1 MMRSL
6 YSGITGLKN
15 FQVAMDVVGNNI
27 SNVNT
32 VGFKA
37 SRVNF
42 ETMIAQMI
50 KAGRPPQG
58 NVGGTNPMQIGL
70 GSQVSSIDKIMTQ
83 GSFQNTG
90 VKTDLAIQGDGF
102 FIVSDG
108 SSYYYTR
115 AGAFTL
121 DSNGNLIQ
129 TSTGYKVQGW
139 TAVQDPETGE
149 RYIDTNRP
157 IGDLVIS
164 AGMTMSAKKTSNV
177 RFEGNLNSSV
187 GPEPFYIT
195 LVDNNG
201 ENHEVR
207 IWFEKTSQDLGS
219 DPFGDNQRYTMKI
232 DTDGDGVENVTGY
245 IVFDKFGNVTD
256 AGIYFYSSL
265 VTAEEDGIIQGT
277 TPLSDGTYDVEVKD
291 SNGNIIY
298 SGQID
303 VSGGVYKIEDP
314 NIKSGETYAVEFKRV
329 ESMSETA
336 DATGLSGTVDASAVE
351 PGSYK
356 ALIIDSNGQRAAD
369 GVDAIV
375 SSDGSFVL
383 TTNLTAGNSYSV
395 VLYKD
400 GWVLTG
406 KQPDANGDISDTV
419 SDPDLYGKTVKAAIV
434 DSQGNVT
441 YQDVSIDS
449 DGNFTVSGLDSNETY
464 TIYFYPSDEYK
475 ADNLTAEYAIVGN
488 APAGFNDGEYSAVV
502 LDSNSNVVYNGAV
515 SIVNGEYKIVDSD
528 FQSGG
533 NYTVILSPLPDI
545 VTGEGVITGTVDT
558 SKVSPG
564 DQNVMVL
571 DSSGN
576 VVFEGTVTV
585 NDDGSFTITDPDIKN
600 GGDYTVVF
608 TSTNAVM
615 NKLFVAPGAEL
626 VIPTYG
632 TPRFYEAD
640 NPNNFVQTDFTSP
653 HYTTAV
659 QVYDSLGNAY
669 TVYYEFVR
677 LGRTVIDGQE
687 YQNAWIWRA
696 YTDNGEPVEFV
707 DKNGNSAYN
716 GHKYIA
722 GILDFDE
729 NGSIS
734 LSDLKGLYYDETT
747 GTYRLGDEMK
757 TIQFDTS
764 KEGDGTVKID
774 ADFSNITQFS
784 GDSTVNIPW
793 QDGNPMGVLE
803 SFAIN
808 EQGEI
813 IGTFSNGL
821 TDVLGQIALAVFNNP
836 SGLSEVGN
844 SLYVVSANSG
854 VPKIG
859 APGSGGRGV
868 LIPGALE
875 MSNVDL
881 AEEFTKMIVAQRGF
895 QANARV
901 ITTADQILNELVN
914 IKR

>member
-42 ETMIAQMI
+42 ETMLAQTI
-50 KAGRPPQG
+50 KAGRAPQES
-58 NVGGTNPMQIGL
+58 VGGTNPMQIGL
-70 GSQVSSIDKIMTQ
+70 GSQVASIDKIMTQ

-108 SSYYYTR
+108 NAYYYTR

-164 AGMTMSAKKTSNV
+164 AGMTMPAKKTSNV
-177 RFEGNLNSSV
+177 RFEGNLNSNV
-187 GPEPFYIT
+187 GPDSFTIT
-195 LVDNNG
+195 LTDDSGVD
-201 ENHEVR
+201 HDVR
-207 IWFEKTSQDLGS
+207 VWFEKTAGDLGA
-219 DPFGDNQRYTMKI
+219 DPFSSSQRYTMRI
-232 DTDGDGVENVTGY
+232 DINNDGTADVSGYMVFNEFGRVEE
-245 IVFDKFGNVTD
+245 
-256 AGIYFYSSL
+256 AGIYAESQ
-265 VTAEEDGIIQGT
+265 VITASTDGSITGST
-277 TPLSDGTYDVEVKD
+277 SLSDGTY
-291 SNGNIIY
+291 
-298 SGQID
+298 
-303 VSGGVYKIEDP
+303 
-314 NIKSGETYAVEFKRV
+314 
-329 ESMSETA
+329 
-336 DATGLSGTVDASAVE
+336 
-351 PGSYK
+351 
-356 ALIIDSNGQRAAD
+356 
-369 GVDAIV
+369 
-375 SSDGSFVL
+375 
-383 TTNLTAGNSYSV
+383 
-395 VLYKD
+395 
-400 GWVLTG
+400 
-406 KQPDANGDISDTV
+406 
-419 SDPDLYGKTVKAAIV
+419 
-434 DSQGNVT
+434 QG
-441 YQDVSIDS
+441 I
-449 DGNFTVSGLDSNETY
+449 
-464 TIYFYPSDEYK
+464 
-475 ADNLTAEYAIVGN
+475 
-488 APAGFNDGEYSAVV
+488 
-502 LDSNSNVVYNGAV
+502 
-515 SIVNGEYKIVDSD
+515 
-528 FQSGG
+528 
-533 NYTVILSPLPDI
+533 
-545 VTGEGVITGTVDT
+545 
-558 SKVSPG
+558 
-564 DQNVMVL
+564 VL

-576 VVFEGTVTV
+576 IIYNGTVNV
-585 NDDGSFTITDPDIKN
+585 SGGSFTISDPDITSGN
-600 GGDYTVVF
+600 DYTVILF
-608 TSTNAVM
+608 PPTPITSTITSLPVEN
-615 NKLFVAPGAEL
+615 GAEL
-626 VIPTYG
+626 VIPTSG
-632 TPRFYEAD
+632 EPRFYEAD
-640 NPNNFVQTDFTSP
+640 NPTNFVQVDYTSP
-653 HYTTAV
+653 RYTTAV

-677 LGRTVIDGQE
+677 LGNTSIGSE
-687 YQNAWIWRA
+687 SFKNAWIWRA
-696 YTDNGEPVEFV
+696 YTASGEPVSLV
-707 DKNGNSAYN
+707 
-716 GHKYIA
+716 
-722 GILDFDE
+722 DE
-729 NGSIS
+729 NGSTGVG
-734 LSDLKGLYYDETT
+734 SDSYIAGLVEFDESGRPVQYRGLYYDSSSSSYE
-747 GTYRLGDEMK
+747 LSSDELR
-757 TIQFDTS
+757 TIQFDTGQS
-764 KEGDGTVKID
+764 GDGVVTIT
-774 ADFSNITQFS
+774 ADLSGITQFS

-836 SGLSEVGN
+836 AGLMEVGN
-844 SLYVVSANSG
+844 SLYAVSSNSG

-859 APGSGGRGV
+859 APGSGGRGT

>member
-42 ETMIAQMI
+42 ETMLAQTI
-50 KAGRPPQG
+50 KAGRSSQE

-149 RYIDTNRP
+149 RYIDTNKP

-164 AGMTMSAKKTSNV
+164 AGMTMPAKKTSNV
-177 RFEGNLNSSV
+177 RFEGNLNSKL
-187 GPEPFYIT
+187 GPGSFVIT
-195 LVDNNG
+195 LTDENG
-201 ENHEVR
+201 INHDVR
-207 IWFEKTSQDLGS
+207 VWFEKTQSDLGT
-219 DPFGDNQRYTMKI
+219 DPFSSSQRYTMKI
-232 DTDGDGVENVTGY
+232 DIDNDGTADVDGYMVFNEFGRVEEAGVYAESQVITATTDGSISG
-245 IVFDKFGNVTD
+245 
-256 AGIYFYSSL
+256 S
-265 VTAEEDGIIQGT
+265 TAL
-277 TPLSDGTYDVEVKD
+277 PDGTY
-291 SNGNIIY
+291 
-298 SGQID
+298 Q
-303 VSGGVYKIEDP
+303 
-314 NIKSGETYAVEFKRV
+314 
-329 ESMSETA
+329 
-336 DATGLSGTVDASAVE
+336 
-351 PGSYK
+351 
-356 ALIIDSNGQRAAD
+356 
-369 GVDAIV
+369 
-375 SSDGSFVL
+375 
-383 TTNLTAGNSYSV
+383 
-395 VLYKD
+395 
-400 GWVLTG
+400 
-406 KQPDANGDISDTV
+406 
-419 SDPDLYGKTVKAAIV
+419 
-434 DSQGNVT
+434 
-441 YQDVSIDS
+441 
-449 DGNFTVSGLDSNETY
+449 
-464 TIYFYPSDEYK
+464 TI
-475 ADNLTAEYAIVGN
+475 
-488 APAGFNDGEYSAVV
+488 
-502 LDSNSNVVYNGAV
+502 
-515 SIVNGEYKIVDSD
+515 
-528 FQSGG
+528 
-533 NYTVILSPLPDI
+533 
-545 VTGEGVITGTVDT
+545 
-558 SKVSPG
+558 
-564 DQNVMVL
+564 VL

-576 VVFEGTVTV
+576 VVYNGTTTV
-585 NDDGSFTITDPDIKN
+585 SGGSFTINDSDITAGN
-600 GGDYTVVF
+600 NYTVILL
-608 TSTNAVM
+608 TPNNAS
-615 NKLFVAPGAEL
+615 NSLTIAPGAEL
-626 VIPTYG
+626 VIPTSG
-632 TPRFYEAD
+632 EPRFYESD
-640 NPNNFVQTDFTSP
+640 NPTNFVQTDYTSP
-653 HYTTAV
+653 RYTTAV

-677 LGRTVIDGQE
+677 LGNTTIGSE
-687 YQNAWIWRA
+687 SFKNAWIWRA
-696 YTDNGEPVEFV
+696 YTDSGEPISLIDEDGGSGYV
-707 DKNGNSAYN
+707 
-716 GHKYIA
+716 A
-722 GILDFDE
+722 GLIDFDE
-729 NGSIS
+729 SGRPIQYRGLDSSYN
-734 LSDLKGLYYDETT
+734 LSSGEV
-747 GTYRLGDEMK
+747 R
-757 TIQFDTS
+757 TIQFDAGQS
-764 KEGDGTVKID
+764 GDGVVTIT
-774 ADFSNITQFS
+774 ADFSGATQFS
-784 GDSTVNIPW
+784 GDSTLNIPW

-859 APGSGGRGV
+859 APGSGGRGI

>member
-42 ETMIAQMI
+42 ETMLAQTI
-50 KAGRPPQG
+50 KAGRSPQE

-149 RYIDTNRP
+149 RYIDTNKP

-164 AGMTMSAKKTSNV
+164 AGMTMPAKKTSNV
-177 RFEGNLNSSV
+177 RFEGNLNSKL
-187 GPEPFYIT
+187 GPGSFVIT
-195 LVDNNG
+195 LTDENG
-201 ENHEVR
+201 INHDVR
-207 IWFEKTSQDLGS
+207 VWFEKTQSDLGT
-219 DPFGDNQRYTMKI
+219 DPFSSSQRYTMKI
-232 DTDGDGVENVTGY
+232 DIDNDGTADVDGYMVFNEFGRVEE
-245 IVFDKFGNVTD
+245 
-256 AGIYFYSSL
+256 AGVYAESQTM
-265 VTAEEDGIIQGT
+265 TAIGISGT
-277 TPLSDGTYDVEVKD
+277 TTLSDGTY
-291 SNGNIIY
+291 
-298 SGQID
+298 Q
-303 VSGGVYKIEDP
+303 
-314 NIKSGETYAVEFKRV
+314 
-329 ESMSETA
+329 
-336 DATGLSGTVDASAVE
+336 
-351 PGSYK
+351 
-356 ALIIDSNGQRAAD
+356 
-369 GVDAIV
+369 AI
-375 SSDGSFVL
+375 
-383 TTNLTAGNSYSV
+383 
-395 VLYKD
+395 
-400 GWVLTG
+400 
-406 KQPDANGDISDTV
+406 
-419 SDPDLYGKTVKAAIV
+419 
-434 DSQGNVT
+434 
-441 YQDVSIDS
+441 
-449 DGNFTVSGLDSNETY
+449 
-464 TIYFYPSDEYK
+464 
-475 ADNLTAEYAIVGN
+475 
-488 APAGFNDGEYSAVV
+488 
-502 LDSNSNVVYNGAV
+502 
-515 SIVNGEYKIVDSD
+515 
-528 FQSGG
+528 
-533 NYTVILSPLPDI
+533 
-545 VTGEGVITGTVDT
+545 
-558 SKVSPG
+558 
-564 DQNVMVL
+564 VL

-576 VVFEGTVTV
+576 VVYNGTTTVSGGSFTISDPDIVSGNNYTVILYSADDTRNVTASSNGSISDTTTLSDGTYQAIV
-585 NDDGSFTITDPDIKN
+585 LDSSGNVVYNGTTTVSSGSFTITDPDIVSGN
-600 GGDYTVVF
+600 NYTVILSSNSDAQTITAIGISGTTTLSDGTYQTIVLDSSGNVVYNGTTNVSGGSF
-608 TSTNAVM
+608 TINDSDITAGNNYTVILLTPNNAS
-615 NKLFVAPGAEL
+615 NSLTIAPGAEL
-626 VIPTYG
+626 VIPTSG
-632 TPRFYEAD
+632 EPRFYESD
-640 NPNNFVQTDFTSP
+640 NPTNFVQTDYTSP
-653 HYTTAV
+653 RYTTAV

-677 LGRTVIDGQE
+677 LGNTTIGSE
-687 YQNAWIWRA
+687 SFKNAWIWRA
-696 YTDNGEPVEFV
+696 YTDSGEPISLIDEDGGSGYV
-707 DKNGNSAYN
+707 
-716 GHKYIA
+716 A
-722 GILDFDE
+722 GLIDFDE
-729 NGSIS
+729 SGRPIQYRGLDSSYN
-734 LSDLKGLYYDETT
+734 LSSGEV
-747 GTYRLGDEMK
+747 R
-757 TIQFDTS
+757 TIQFDAGQS
-764 KEGDGTVKID
+764 GDGVVTIT
-774 ADFSNITQFS
+774 ADFSGATQFS
-784 GDSTVNIPW
+784 GDSTLNIPW

-859 APGSGGRGV
+859 APGSGGRGI

>member
-42 ETMIAQMI
+42 ETMLAQTI
-50 KAGRPPQG
+50 KAGRSPQE

-108 SSYYYTR
+108 NSYYYTR

-139 TAVQDPETGE
+139 TAVQDPDTGE
-149 RYIDTNRP
+149 RYIDTNKP

-164 AGMTMSAKKTSNV
+164 AGMTMPAKKTSNV
-177 RFEGNLNSSV
+177 RFEGNLNSKV
-187 GPEPFYIT
+187 GPGSFVIT
-195 LVDNNG
+195 LTDENG
-201 ENHEVR
+201 IDHDVR
-207 IWFEKTSQDLGS
+207 VWFEKTQNDLGT
-219 DPFGDNQRYTMKI
+219 DPFGSSQRYTMKI
-232 DTDGDGVENVTGY
+232 DIDNDGTADVNGYMVFNEFGRVEE
-245 IVFDKFGNVTD
+245 
-256 AGIYFYSSL
+256 AGIYAESQV
-265 VTAEEDGIIQGT
+265 VTATTDG
-277 TPLSDGTYDVEVKD
+277 S
-291 SNGNIIY
+291 
-298 SGQID
+298 
-303 VSGGVYKIEDP
+303 VSGSTSLPD
-314 NIKSGETYAVEFKRV
+314 
-329 ESMSETA
+329 
-336 DATGLSGTVDASAVE
+336 
-351 PGSYK
+351 GSY
-356 ALIIDSNGQRAAD
+356 Q
-369 GVDAIV
+369 AIV
-375 SSDGSFVL
+375 
-383 TTNLTAGNSYSV
+383 
-395 VLYKD
+395 
-400 GWVLTG
+400 
-406 KQPDANGDISDTV
+406 
-419 SDPDLYGKTVKAAIV
+419 
-434 DSQGNVT
+434 
-441 YQDVSIDS
+441 
-449 DGNFTVSGLDSNETY
+449 
-464 TIYFYPSDEYK
+464 
-475 ADNLTAEYAIVGN
+475 
-488 APAGFNDGEYSAVV
+488 
-502 LDSNSNVVYNGAV
+502 
-515 SIVNGEYKIVDSD
+515 
-528 FQSGG
+528 
-533 NYTVILSPLPDI
+533 
-545 VTGEGVITGTVDT
+545 
-558 SKVSPG
+558 
-564 DQNVMVL
+564 M

-576 VVFEGTVTV
+576 VIY
-585 NDDGSFTITDPDIKN
+585 NDTTNVSGGSFTINDSDITAGN
-600 GGDYTVVF
+600 DYTVMLF
-608 TSTNAVM
+608 PPTPTSSTITSLPIAN
-615 NKLFVAPGAEL
+615 GAEL
-626 VIPTYG
+626 VVPTSG
-632 TPRFYEAD
+632 EPRFYESD
-640 NPNNFVQTDFTSP
+640 NPTNFVQVDYSSP
-653 HYTTAV
+653 RYTTAV

-669 TVYYEFVR
+669 TVYYEFIR
-677 LGRTVIDGQE
+677 LGNTTIGSE
-687 YQNAWIWRA
+687 SFKNAWIWRA
-696 YTDNGEPVEFV
+696 YTDSGEPVSLIDE
-707 DKNGNSAYN
+707 DSNGGYV
-716 GHKYIA
+716 A
-722 GILDFDE
+722 GLIDFDE
-729 NGSIS
+729 SGRPVQYRGLDSSYN
-734 LSDLKGLYYDETT
+734 LSSK
-747 GTYRLGDEMK
+747 EMR
-757 TIQFDTS
+757 TIQFDTGQ
-764 KEGDGTVKID
+764 KGDGKVTIT

-784 GDSTVNIPW
+784 GDSTLNIPW

-844 SLYVVSANSG
+844 SLYAMSANSG

-859 APGSGGRGV
+859 APGNGGRGV

>member
-1 MMRSL
+1 MMMRSL

-42 ETMIAQMI
+42 ETMLAQTI
-50 KAGRPPQG
+50 KAGRSPQE

-149 RYIDTNRP
+149 RYIDTNKP

-164 AGMTMSAKKTSNV
+164 AGMTMPAKKTSNV
-177 RFEGNLNSSV
+177 RFEGNLNSKL
-187 GPEPFYIT
+187 GPGSFVIT
-195 LVDNNG
+195 LTDENG
-201 ENHEVR
+201 INHDVR
-207 IWFEKTSQDLGS
+207 LWFEKTQNDLGT
-219 DPFGDNQRYTMKI
+219 DPFSSSQRYTMKI
-232 DTDGDGVENVTGY
+232 DIDNDGTADVDGYMVFNEFGRVEEAGVYAESQVITATTDGSISG
-245 IVFDKFGNVTD
+245 
-256 AGIYFYSSL
+256 S
-265 VTAEEDGIIQGT
+265 TAL
-277 TPLSDGTYDVEVKD
+277 PDGTYQAIVMD
-291 SNGNIIY
+291 SSGNVIYNGTT
-298 SGQID
+298 D
-303 VSGGVYKIEDP
+303 VSGGNFTI
-314 NIKSGETYAVEFKRV
+314 N
-329 ESMSETA
+329 
-336 DATGLSGTVDASAVE
+336 
-351 PGSYK
+351 
-356 ALIIDSNGQRAAD
+356 DSD
-369 GVDAIV
+369 I
-375 SSDGSFVL
+375 
-383 TTNLTAGNSYSV
+383 TAGN
-395 VLYKD
+395 
-400 GWVLTG
+400 
-406 KQPDANGDISDTV
+406 
-419 SDPDLYGKTVKAAIV
+419 
-434 DSQGNVT
+434 
-441 YQDVSIDS
+441 
-449 DGNFTVSGLDSNETY
+449 
-464 TIYFYPSDEYK
+464 
-475 ADNLTAEYAIVGN
+475 
-488 APAGFNDGEYSAVV
+488 
-502 LDSNSNVVYNGAV
+502 
-515 SIVNGEYKIVDSD
+515 
-528 FQSGG
+528 
-533 NYTVILSPLPDI
+533 NYTVILLTP
-545 VTGEGVITGTVDT
+545 
-558 SKVSPG
+558 
-564 DQNVMVL
+564 N
-571 DSSGN
+571 N
-576 VVFEGTVTV
+576 
-585 NDDGSFTITDPDIKN
+585 
-600 GGDYTVVF
+600 
-608 TSTNAVM
+608 TSTS
-615 NKLFVAPGAEL
+615 LTIAPGAEL
-626 VIPTYG
+626 VIPTSG
-632 TPRFYEAD
+632 EPRFYESD
-640 NPNNFVQTDFTSP
+640 NPTNFVQTDYTSP
-653 HYTTAV
+653 RYTTAV

-677 LGRTVIDGQE
+677 LGNTTIGSE
-687 YQNAWIWRA
+687 SFKNAWIWRA
-696 YTDNGEPVEFV
+696 YTDSGEPVSLIDE
-707 DKNGNSAYN
+707 DGNGGYV
-716 GHKYIA
+716 A
-722 GILDFDE
+722 GLIDFDE
-729 NGSIS
+729 SGRPVQYRGLDSSYN
-734 LSDLKGLYYDETT
+734 LSSKEV
-747 GTYRLGDEMK
+747 R
-757 TIQFDTS
+757 TIQFDTGQ
-764 KEGDGTVKID
+764 KGDGVVTIT
-774 ADFSNITQFS
+774 ADFSGATQFS
-784 GDSTVNIPW
+784 GDSTLSIPW

-836 SGLSEVGN
+836 SGLMEAGN
-844 SLYVVSANSG
+844 SLYTMSPNSG

>member
-42 ETMIAQMI
+42 ETMLAQTI
-50 KAGRPPQG
+50 KAGRSSQE

-108 SSYYYTR
+108 NAYYYTR

-164 AGMTMSAKKTSNV
+164 AGMTMPAKKTSNV
-177 RFEGNLNSSV
+177 RFEGNLNSNV
-187 GPEPFYIT
+187 GPGSFTIT
-195 LVDNNG
+195 LTDDSGVD
-201 ENHEVR
+201 HDVR
-207 IWFEKTSQDLGS
+207 VWFEKTAGDLGT
-219 DPFGDNQRYTMKI
+219 DPFSSSQRYTMRI
-232 DTDGDGVENVTGY
+232 DVNNDGTADVSGY
-245 IVFDKFGNVTD
+245 AVFNEFGRIEE
-256 AGIYFYSSL
+256 AGIYAESQ
-265 VTAEEDGIIQGT
+265 VITASTDGSITGST
-277 TPLSDGTYDVEVKD
+277 SLSDGTY
-291 SNGNIIY
+291 
-298 SGQID
+298 Q
-303 VSGGVYKIEDP
+303 
-314 NIKSGETYAVEFKRV
+314 
-329 ESMSETA
+329 
-336 DATGLSGTVDASAVE
+336 
-351 PGSYK
+351 
-356 ALIIDSNGQRAAD
+356 
-369 GVDAIV
+369 
-375 SSDGSFVL
+375 
-383 TTNLTAGNSYSV
+383 
-395 VLYKD
+395 
-400 GWVLTG
+400 
-406 KQPDANGDISDTV
+406 
-419 SDPDLYGKTVKAAIV
+419 
-434 DSQGNVT
+434 
-441 YQDVSIDS
+441 
-449 DGNFTVSGLDSNETY
+449 
-464 TIYFYPSDEYK
+464 
-475 ADNLTAEYAIVGN
+475 
-488 APAGFNDGEYSAVV
+488 AVV
-502 LDSNSNVVYNGAV
+502 LDNSGNVVYNGTVDV
-515 SIVNGEYKIVDSD
+515 SNGSYTISDPNIV
-528 FQSGG
+528 GG
-533 NYTVILSPLPDI
+533 NDYTVMLNSDYQTVTANTDSSLS
-545 VTGEGVITGTVDT
+545 GTTTLSDGNYNAT
-558 SKVSPG
+558 
-564 DQNVMVL
+564 VL

-576 VVFEGTVTV
+576 VIYSGTVDVSGGNFTISDSDITSGNDYTVILYSESQTTTANGIIEGTTTLSDGNYQVIVRDSSGNEVYNGTTTV
-585 NDDGSFTITDPDIKN
+585 SNGSFTISDSDITSGN
-600 GGDYTVVF
+600 DYTVTF
-608 TSTNAVM
+608 LSSSLTI
-615 NKLFVAPGAEL
+615 APGAEL
-626 VIPTYG
+626 VIPTSG
-632 TPRFYEAD
+632 EPRFYEAD
-640 NPNNFVQTDFTSP
+640 NPTNFVQVDYTSP
-653 HYTTAV
+653 RYTTAV
-659 QVYDSLGNAY
+659 QVYDSLGNEY
-669 TVYYEFVR
+669 TVYYEFIR
-677 LGRTVIDGQE
+677 LGNTTIGSE
-687 YQNAWIWRA
+687 SFKNAWIWRA
-696 YTDNGEPVEFV
+696 YTASGEPVTLV
-707 DKNGNSAYN
+707 
-716 GHKYIA
+716 
-722 GILDFDE
+722 DE
-729 NGSIS
+729 NGSTGVGGNNYIAGLVEFDES
-734 LSDLKGLYYDETT
+734 GRPVQYRGLYYDS
-747 GTYRLGDEMK
+747 GSSSYALSSDELR
-757 TIQFDTS
+757 TIQFDTGQN
-764 KEGDGTVKID
+764 GDGVVTIT
-774 ADFSNITQFS
+774 ADLSGITQFS

-836 SGLSEVGN
+836 AGLMEVGN
-844 SLYVVSANSG
+844 SLYAVSSNSG

-859 APGSGGRGV
+859 APGSGGRGT

>member
-42 ETMIAQMI
+42 ETMLAQTI
-50 KAGRPPQG
+50 KAGKSPQE

-149 RYIDTNRP
+149 RYIDTNKP

-164 AGMTMSAKKTSNV
+164 AGMTMPAKKTSNV
-177 RFEGNLNSSV
+177 RFEGNLNSKL
-187 GPEPFYIT
+187 GPGSFVIT
-195 LVDNNG
+195 LTDENG
-201 ENHEVR
+201 INHDVR
-207 IWFEKTSQDLGS
+207 VWFEKTQSDLGT
-219 DPFGDNQRYTMKI
+219 DPFSSSQRYTMKI
-232 DTDGDGVENVTGY
+232 DIDNDGTADVDGYMVFNEFGRVEEAGVYAESQVITETTDGSISG
-245 IVFDKFGNVTD
+245 
-256 AGIYFYSSL
+256 S
-265 VTAEEDGIIQGT
+265 TAL
-277 TPLSDGTYDVEVKD
+277 PDGTY
-291 SNGNIIY
+291 
-298 SGQID
+298 Q
-303 VSGGVYKIEDP
+303 
-314 NIKSGETYAVEFKRV
+314 
-329 ESMSETA
+329 
-336 DATGLSGTVDASAVE
+336 
-351 PGSYK
+351 
-356 ALIIDSNGQRAAD
+356 
-369 GVDAIV
+369 
-375 SSDGSFVL
+375 
-383 TTNLTAGNSYSV
+383 
-395 VLYKD
+395 
-400 GWVLTG
+400 
-406 KQPDANGDISDTV
+406 
-419 SDPDLYGKTVKAAIV
+419 
-434 DSQGNVT
+434 
-441 YQDVSIDS
+441 
-449 DGNFTVSGLDSNETY
+449 
-464 TIYFYPSDEYK
+464 TI
-475 ADNLTAEYAIVGN
+475 
-488 APAGFNDGEYSAVV
+488 
-502 LDSNSNVVYNGAV
+502 
-515 SIVNGEYKIVDSD
+515 
-528 FQSGG
+528 
-533 NYTVILSPLPDI
+533 
-545 VTGEGVITGTVDT
+545 
-558 SKVSPG
+558 
-564 DQNVMVL
+564 VL

-576 VVFEGTVTV
+576 VVYNGTTTV
-585 NDDGSFTITDPDIKN
+585 SGGSFTINDSDITAGN
-600 GGDYTVVF
+600 NYTVILL
-608 TSTNAVM
+608 TPNNAS
-615 NKLFVAPGAEL
+615 NSLTIAPGAEL
-626 VIPTYG
+626 VIPTSG
-632 TPRFYEAD
+632 EPRFYESD
-640 NPNNFVQTDFTSP
+640 NPTNFVQTDYTSP
-653 HYTTAV
+653 RYTTAV

-677 LGRTVIDGQE
+677 LGNTTIGSE
-687 YQNAWIWRA
+687 SFKNAWIWRA
-696 YTDNGEPVEFV
+696 YTDSGEPISLIDEDGGSGYV
-707 DKNGNSAYN
+707 
-716 GHKYIA
+716 A
-722 GILDFDE
+722 GLIDFDE
-729 NGSIS
+729 SGRPIQYRGLDSSYN
-734 LSDLKGLYYDETT
+734 LSSGEV
-747 GTYRLGDEMK
+747 R
-757 TIQFDTS
+757 TIQFDAGQS
-764 KEGDGTVKID
+764 GDGVVTIT
-774 ADFSNITQFS
+774 ADFSGATQFS
-784 GDSTVNIPW
+784 GDSTLNIPW

-859 APGSGGRGV
+859 APGSGGRGI

>member
-1 MMRSL
+1 
-6 YSGITGLKN
+6 
-15 FQVAMDVVGNNI
+15 MDVVGNNI

-42 ETMIAQMI
+42 ETMLAQTI
-50 KAGRPPQG
+50 KAGRSSQE

-149 RYIDTNRP
+149 RYIDTNKP

-164 AGMTMSAKKTSNV
+164 AGMTMPAKKTSNV
-177 RFEGNLNSSV
+177 RFEGNLNSKL
-187 GPEPFYIT
+187 GPGSFVIT
-195 LVDNNG
+195 LTDENG
-201 ENHEVR
+201 INHDVR
-207 IWFEKTSQDLGS
+207 VWFEKTQSDLGT
-219 DPFGDNQRYTMKI
+219 DPFSSSQRYTMKI
-232 DTDGDGVENVTGY
+232 DIDNDGTADVDGYMVFNEFGRVEEAGVYAESQVITATTDGSISG
-245 IVFDKFGNVTD
+245 
-256 AGIYFYSSL
+256 S
-265 VTAEEDGIIQGT
+265 TAL
-277 TPLSDGTYDVEVKD
+277 PDGTY
-291 SNGNIIY
+291 
-298 SGQID
+298 Q
-303 VSGGVYKIEDP
+303 
-314 NIKSGETYAVEFKRV
+314 
-329 ESMSETA
+329 
-336 DATGLSGTVDASAVE
+336 
-351 PGSYK
+351 
-356 ALIIDSNGQRAAD
+356 
-369 GVDAIV
+369 
-375 SSDGSFVL
+375 
-383 TTNLTAGNSYSV
+383 
-395 VLYKD
+395 
-400 GWVLTG
+400 
-406 KQPDANGDISDTV
+406 
-419 SDPDLYGKTVKAAIV
+419 
-434 DSQGNVT
+434 
-441 YQDVSIDS
+441 
-449 DGNFTVSGLDSNETY
+449 
-464 TIYFYPSDEYK
+464 TI
-475 ADNLTAEYAIVGN
+475 
-488 APAGFNDGEYSAVV
+488 
-502 LDSNSNVVYNGAV
+502 
-515 SIVNGEYKIVDSD
+515 
-528 FQSGG
+528 
-533 NYTVILSPLPDI
+533 
-545 VTGEGVITGTVDT
+545 
-558 SKVSPG
+558 
-564 DQNVMVL
+564 VL

-576 VVFEGTVTV
+576 VVYNGTTTV
-585 NDDGSFTITDPDIKN
+585 SGGSFTINDSDITAGN
-600 GGDYTVVF
+600 NYTVILL
-608 TSTNAVM
+608 TPNNAS
-615 NKLFVAPGAEL
+615 NSLTIAPGAEL
-626 VIPTYG
+626 VIPTSG
-632 TPRFYEAD
+632 EPRFYESD
-640 NPNNFVQTDFTSP
+640 NPTNFVQTDYTSP
-653 HYTTAV
+653 RYTTAV

-677 LGRTVIDGQE
+677 LGNTTIGSE
-687 YQNAWIWRA
+687 SFKNAWIWRA
-696 YTDNGEPVEFV
+696 YTDSGEPISLIDEDGGSGYV
-707 DKNGNSAYN
+707 
-716 GHKYIA
+716 A
-722 GILDFDE
+722 GLIDFDE
-729 NGSIS
+729 SGRPIQYRGLDSSYN
-734 LSDLKGLYYDETT
+734 LSSGEV
-747 GTYRLGDEMK
+747 R
-757 TIQFDTS
+757 TIQFDAGQS
-764 KEGDGTVKID
+764 GDGVVTIT
-774 ADFSNITQFS
+774 ADFSGATQFS
-784 GDSTVNIPW
+784 GDSTLNIPW

-844 SLYVVSANSG
+844 SLYAMSANSG

-859 APGSGGRGV
+859 APGSGGRGI

>member
-42 ETMIAQMI
+42 ETMLAQTI
-50 KAGRPPQG
+50 KAGRSSQE

-108 SSYYYTR
+108 NAYYYTR

-164 AGMTMSAKKTSNV
+164 AGMTMPAKKTSNV
-177 RFEGNLNSSV
+177 RFEGNLNSNV
-187 GPEPFYIT
+187 GPGSFTIT
-195 LVDNNG
+195 LTDDSGVD
-201 ENHEVR
+201 HDVR
-207 IWFEKTSQDLGS
+207 VWFEKTAGDLGT
-219 DPFGDNQRYTMKI
+219 DPFSSSQRYTMRI
-232 DTDGDGVENVTGY
+232 DVNNDGTADVSGY
-245 IVFDKFGNVTD
+245 AVFNEFGRIEE
-256 AGIYFYSSL
+256 AGIYAESQ
-265 VTAEEDGIIQGT
+265 VITASTDGSITGST
-277 TPLSDGTYDVEVKD
+277 SLSDGTY
-291 SNGNIIY
+291 
-298 SGQID
+298 Q
-303 VSGGVYKIEDP
+303 
-314 NIKSGETYAVEFKRV
+314 
-329 ESMSETA
+329 
-336 DATGLSGTVDASAVE
+336 
-351 PGSYK
+351 
-356 ALIIDSNGQRAAD
+356 
-369 GVDAIV
+369 
-375 SSDGSFVL
+375 
-383 TTNLTAGNSYSV
+383 
-395 VLYKD
+395 
-400 GWVLTG
+400 
-406 KQPDANGDISDTV
+406 
-419 SDPDLYGKTVKAAIV
+419 
-434 DSQGNVT
+434 
-441 YQDVSIDS
+441 
-449 DGNFTVSGLDSNETY
+449 
-464 TIYFYPSDEYK
+464 
-475 ADNLTAEYAIVGN
+475 
-488 APAGFNDGEYSAVV
+488 AVV
-502 LDSNSNVVYNGAV
+502 LDNSGNVVYNGTVDV
-515 SIVNGEYKIVDSD
+515 SNGSYTISDPNIV
-528 FQSGG
+528 GG
-533 NYTVILSPLPDI
+533 NDYTVMLNSDYQTVTANTDSSLS
-545 VTGEGVITGTVDT
+545 GTTTLSDGNYNAT
-558 SKVSPG
+558 
-564 DQNVMVL
+564 VL

-576 VVFEGTVTV
+576 VIYSGTVDV
-585 NDDGSFTITDPDIKN
+585 SGGNFTISDSDITSGN
-600 GGDYTVVF
+600 DYTVTF
-608 TSTNAVM
+608 LSSSLTI
-615 NKLFVAPGAEL
+615 APGAEL
-626 VIPTYG
+626 VIPTSG
-632 TPRFYEAD
+632 EPRFYESD
-640 NPNNFVQTDFTSP
+640 NPTNFVQTDYTSP
-653 HYTTAV
+653 RYTTAV

-677 LGRTVIDGQE
+677 LGNTTIGSE
-687 YQNAWIWRA
+687 SFKNAWIWRA
-696 YTDNGEPVEFV
+696 YTDSGEPISLIDEDGGSGYV
-707 DKNGNSAYN
+707 
-716 GHKYIA
+716 A
-722 GILDFDE
+722 GLIDFDE
-729 NGSIS
+729 SGRPIQYRGLDSSYN
-734 LSDLKGLYYDETT
+734 LSSGEV
-747 GTYRLGDEMK
+747 R
-757 TIQFDTS
+757 TIQFDAGQS
-764 KEGDGTVKID
+764 GDGVVTIT
-774 ADFSNITQFS
+774 ADFSGATQFS
-784 GDSTVNIPW
+784 GDSTLNIPW

-859 APGSGGRGV
+859 APGSGGRGI